1 MRLSVLNVL
10 ICLFQVIASGGSFV
24 LGQEQ
29 DEVAANFSANEAFIG
44 KMSQLN
50 VWSYELTSQ
59 DIADMAR
66 HSDNIIGNVVA
77 WSDFYDP
84 ADNGIN
90 KITPSAA
97 RTGEII

>member
-1 MRLSVLNVL
+1 M
-10 ICLFQVIASGGSFV
+10 

-29 DEVAANFSANEAFIG
+29 DEVAQNFSANEAFIG
-44 KMSQLN
+44 KMSQMN
-50 VWSYELTSQ
+50 VWSYELDAQ

-84 ADNGIN
+84 ADQGIN
-90 KITPSAA
+90 KISPSAA
-97 RTGEII
+97 RTGKSRLERTLHFSP